1 MLPNTDLHFQNTCVI
16 NFDIIHRLPR
26 GENIP
31 NEIYKNLQ
39 TICEDEI
46 KKYPINNQKEILGSI
61 FRSERK
67 DILFNKKNLE
77 IYFKDQ
83 HKQVVL
89 SSMAKRKLK
98 KKLDGD
104 MK

>member
-1 MLPNTDLHFQNTCVI
+1 MKKCFPIQTFTFKILVI
-16 NFDIIHRLPR
+16 NFDIIHRLAR

-39 TICEDEI
+39 TIHEDEI

-77 IYFKDQ
+77 IHFKDQ
-83 HKQVVL
+83 KVL
-89 SSMAKRKLK
+89 WQKEN
-98 KKLDGD
+98 
-104 MK
+104 